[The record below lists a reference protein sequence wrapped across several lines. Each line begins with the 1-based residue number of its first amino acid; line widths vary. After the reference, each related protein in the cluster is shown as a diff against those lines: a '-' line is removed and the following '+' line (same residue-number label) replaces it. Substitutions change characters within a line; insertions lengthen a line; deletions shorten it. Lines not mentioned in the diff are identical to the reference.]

1 MSQLNVG
8 RLNITSNLRLPSYT
22 TAQRDALSA
31 VIGDLIYNS
40 EDEQVQVWDGSKWK
54 GASAGGSVTAT
65 GGTVTTSGQY
75 KIHKFTSGGAFT
87 VSDA

>member
-31 VIGDLIYNS
+31 VIGDIIYNS
-40 EDEQVQVWDGSKWK
+40 EDEQVQVLSL
-54 GASAGGSVTAT
+54 
-65 GGTVTTSGQY
+65 
-75 KIHKFTSGGAFT
+75 IHI
-87 VSDA
+87 